1 MYCDDSNE
9 IQLFYKIEI
18 SDPIP
23 DEVLTEPITDPEEQK
38 PYIFDLLN
46 AFQTSFMGKSFPL
59 VDDQIPMGSDI
70 AYIPE
75 KKIACIDL
83 TSYYEDDEHPETE
96 ADLCDFIDMFTDGY
110 TSDQHGGIE
119 TSEEDEILATG
130 DYEDDDDVQRKY
142 DIDRCLE
149 CARQNVRKLQDM
161 IEAVERAKAQGATKF
176 AAIDF
181 NDYDGDCDD
190 D

>member
-1 MYCDDSNE
+1 MSGRTRTAGGILQVPVMMD
-9 IQLFYKIEI
+9 IQ
-18 SDPIP
+18 S
-23 DEVLTEPITDPEEQK
+23 LTHQDFSGLTKEQK
-38 PYIFDLLN
+38 KHAIEQLKLVMKMVDPK
-46 AFQTSFMGKSFPL
+46 GK
-59 VDDQIPMGSDI
+59 VPMGSDI

-83 TSYYEDDEHPETE
+83 TSFYEDDEHPESE
-96 ADLCDFIDMFTDGY
+96 ADICDFVDMFTDGY
-110 TSDQHGGIE
+110 TTDEHGSIE
-119 TSEEDEILATG
+119 TSEEEAILATG
-130 DYEDDDDVQRKY
+130 DYEDDDDMQRKY

-149 CARQNVRKLQDM
+149 CARQNVQKLQNM

-190 D
+190 DD

>member
-1 MYCDDSNE
+1 MSGRTRTTGGILQVPVMMD
-9 IQLFYKIEI
+9 IQ
-18 SDPIP
+18 S
-23 DEVLTEPITDPEEQK
+23 LTHQDFSGLTKEQK
-38 PYIFDLLN
+38 KHAIEQLKLVMKMVDPK
-46 AFQTSFMGKSFPL
+46 GK
-59 VDDQIPMGSDI
+59 VPMGSDI

-83 TSYYEDDEHPETE
+83 TSFYEDDEHPETE

-190 D
+190 DD

>member
-1 MYCDDSNE
+1 MSGKTRTAGGILQVPVMMD
-9 IQLFYKIEI
+9 IQ
-18 SDPIP
+18 S
-23 DEVLTEPITDPEEQK
+23 LTHQDFTGLTKEQK
-38 PYIFDLLN
+38 RKAIEQLKLV
-46 AFQTSFMGKSFPL
+46 MKL
-59 VDDQIPMGSDI
+59 VDPKGRVPMGSDI
-70 AYIPE
+70 TYIPE

-83 TSYYEDDEHPETE
+83 TSYYENDEHPETE

-190 D
+190 DD

>member
-1 MYCDDSNE
+1 MSGRTRTTGGILQVPVMMD
-9 IQLFYKIEI
+9 IQ
-18 SDPIP
+18 S
-23 DEVLTEPITDPEEQK
+23 LTHQDFTGLTKEQK
-38 PYIFDLLN
+38 KKAIEQLKLVMKMVDPK
-46 AFQTSFMGKSFPL
+46 GK
-59 VDDQIPMGSDI
+59 VPMGSDI

-142 DIDRCLE
+142 DTDRCLE

>member
-1 MYCDDSNE
+1 MSGRTRTTGGILQVPVMMD
-9 IQLFYKIEI
+9 IQ
-18 SDPIP
+18 S
-23 DEVLTEPITDPEEQK
+23 LTHQDFSGLTKEQK
-38 PYIFDLLN
+38 KHAIEQLKLVMKMVDPK
-46 AFQTSFMGKSFPL
+46 GK
-59 VDDQIPMGSDI
+59 VPMGSDI

-96 ADLCDFIDMFTDGY
+96 ADLCDFIDMFTDGR
-110 TSDQHGGIE
+110 TSDEHGGIE

-161 IEAVERAKAQGATKF
+161 IEAVERAKAQGATRF

-190 D
+190 DD

>member
-1 MYCDDSNE
+1 MSGRTRTAPGILQVPVMMD
-9 IQLFYKIEI
+9 IQ
-18 SDPIP
+18 S
-23 DEVLTEPITDPEEQK
+23 LTHQDFTGLTKEQK
-38 PYIFDLLN
+38 KKAIEQLKLV
-46 AFQTSFMGKSFPL
+46 MRL
-59 VDDQIPMGSDI
+59 VDSKGKVPMSSDI
-70 AYIPE
+70 TYIPE

-83 TSYYEDDEHPETE
+83 TSFYEDDEHPRNE
-96 ADLCDFIDMFTDGY
+96 ADLCDFVNMFTDGY
-110 TSDQHGGIE
+110 TTDDLGNIE

-130 DYEDDDDVQRKY
+130 DYEDDDDRRRKF

-149 CARQNVRKLQDM
+149 CAKQNVQKLQNM

-181 NDYDGDCDD
+181 NDYDGDYDD